1 MPPHLVHLFFLLHNY
16 DFLIIPISK
25 CEDEDKER
33 ANVSMSMNITFAI
46 LIMKKKRKDEGRT
59 CTSRITHQQQQIQKM
74 GGAKG
79 GEQV

>member
-1 MPPHLVHLFFLLHNY
+1 
-16 DFLIIPISK
+16 
-25 CEDEDKER
+25 
-33 ANVSMSMNITFAI
+33 MSMNITFAT